1 MKHRFLAEMKL
12 WLLAQPEVE
21 GAMMSGSGST
31 FMAILDEKDAD
42 QVLTRAR
49 QELDPTL
56 WGVVVKLG

>member
-1 MKHRFLAEMKL
+1 MERIKPMLGD
-12 WLLAQPEVE
+12 VE
-21 GAMMSGSGST
+21 LQQVQQLN
-31 FMAILDEKDAD
+31 IDAD